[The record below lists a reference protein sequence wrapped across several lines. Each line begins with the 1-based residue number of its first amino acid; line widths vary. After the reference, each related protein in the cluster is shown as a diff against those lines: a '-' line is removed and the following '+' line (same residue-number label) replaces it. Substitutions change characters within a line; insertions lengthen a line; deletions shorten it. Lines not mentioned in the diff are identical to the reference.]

1 MAAAAAAAV
10 VAAAAAAVDDDDDD
24 AESLVAGRMA
34 CRPPVSD
41 YTVDRAAAAV
51 PA

>member
-10 VAAAAAAVDDDDDD
+10 VAAAAAVDDDDD